1 MATTVNNTTTYSGKF
16 AGEYIK
22 AAFYANETLQHVTVK
37 ENIEYKAV
45 VKRIASNVT
54 FANATCAFTPTG
66 TINLTERIIELKKL
80 QFQEEVCKNTFLDS
94 WEAKDVQN
102 GTLGSAL
109 TDGIISEMLAGI
121 AQNNENLIWTGNG
134 ANAGEYD
141 GFLQLIG
148 ADADGDINF
157 VATPVAITAGNVFSK
172 IQELIAAAPLG
183 LKKATEKPLIY
194 MGQDVWEAYMY
205 ANAAAGNGWYTYAG
219 PEVQKSFMGLYNIVV
234 CPGMPAS
241 TMIMAQPSNL
251 WFGTNVTAEW
261 NNIQVVDMGA
271 WAEDNV
277 RFSAKF
283 FAATQYGVGSD
294 IVAYSTWF

>member
-1 MATTVNNTTTYSGKF
+1 MATTVNNSTTYAGKF

-37 ENIEYKAV
+37 ENIEYKQV

-54 FANATCAFTPTG
+54 FADATCNFSPTG
-66 TINLTERIIELKKL
+66 EINLTERVLELKKL

-102 GTLGSAL
+102 GTLGSNL
-109 TDGIISEMLAGI
+109 SDGIISEMLAGI

-134 ANAGEYD
+134 ATAGEYD
-141 GFLQLIG
+141 GLLQLIG
-148 ADADGDINF
+148 QDADNDINF
-157 VATPVAITAGNVFSK
+157 VATPVAINSGNVFSK
-172 IQELIAAAPLG
+172 IQALIADAPLG
-183 LKKATEKPLIY
+183 LKKASEKPLIY

-234 CPGMPAS
+234 CPGLPAN
-241 TMIMAQPSNL
+241 TMLMAQPSNL
-251 WFGTNVTAEW
+251 WFGTNLTSEW
-261 NNIQVVDMGA
+261 NNIQVVDMGQ
-271 WAEDNV
+271 WADDNV

-283 FAATQYGVGSD
+283 FAGTQYGVGSD